1 MNVYVAVFEYH
12 IYDILIE
19 SDDNFFNNFLSSV
32 NLILYIND
40 NSIDSVLK
48 IHRYWFEML
57 SNSNP

>member
-48 IHRYWFEML
+48 IHRH
-57 SNSNP
+57 